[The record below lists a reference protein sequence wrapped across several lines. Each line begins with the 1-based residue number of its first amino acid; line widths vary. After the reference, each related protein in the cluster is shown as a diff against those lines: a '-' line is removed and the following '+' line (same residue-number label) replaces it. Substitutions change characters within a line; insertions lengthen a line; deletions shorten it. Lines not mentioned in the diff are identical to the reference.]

1 MKMNFYKLLKRILCL
16 LLAVGLF
23 ASCEKDE
30 ETSFTLTGDVKITFL
45 NKARLS
51 TTFHPD
57 IYVVGEYRSPLIGGL
72 HVDEKGVSTVE
83 DLNYG
88 NYMLIYYIPGADQAN
103 SYYKAFQ
110 IKAGEVTELTIQ

>member
-1 MKMNFYKLLKRILCL
+1 MNFYKVLKRISCL

-30 ETSFTLTGDVKITFL
+30 ETNFTLTGDVKITFL
-45 NKARLS
+45 NKAQLS
-51 TTFHPD
+51 TTFHPE
-57 IYVVGEYRSPLIGGL
+57 IYVVGEYRSPLKGL
-72 HVDEKGVSTVE
+72 QIDEKGVSTVE

-88 NYMLIYYIPGADQAN
+88 NYMLVYYIPGADQAN